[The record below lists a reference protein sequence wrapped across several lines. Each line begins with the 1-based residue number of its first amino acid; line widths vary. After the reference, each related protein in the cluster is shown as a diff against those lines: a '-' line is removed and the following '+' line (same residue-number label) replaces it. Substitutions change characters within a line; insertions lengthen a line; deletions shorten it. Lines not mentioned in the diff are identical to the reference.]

1 MPVSKIKVGVLRGG
15 PSSEYEVSLK
25 SGAEILANL
34 RQDKYEP
41 RDVFISKSGVWH
53 DRGIEKSPERVIGT
67 VDVVINGMHG
77 EYGEDGQVQ
86 KTLEAHRV
94 PFTGSGSLSC
104 AMAMNKVLTK
114 REAGVLG
121 IKMPRHLR
129 IKIGENIDLL
139 KSRVVESFAPPYI
152 VKPVSRG
159 SSVGVAVAQ
168 TIFDIEPALYEAFLY
183 DSQVVVEEYISGR
196 EATCGIVED
205 LRNQR
210 HYCLP
215 PVEILPPDSS
225 NFFDYNAKYGG
236 GSREI
241 CPGNFSDREK
251 QEMRAIASRVHDALG
266 LRHYSRSDFI
276 VTRDGIYFLEVNSLP
291 GITKESLF
299 PKSLEA
305 IGVGLPDFL
314 DHIIGLAM
322 RGR

>member
-1 MPVSKIKVGVLRGG
+1 
-15 PSSEYEVSLK
+15 
-25 SGAEILANL
+25 
-34 RQDKYEP
+34 
-41 RDVFISKSGVWH
+41 
-53 DRGIEKSPERVIGT
+53 
-67 VDVVINGMHG
+67 
-77 EYGEDGQVQ
+77 
-86 KTLEAHRV
+86 
-94 PFTGSGSLSC
+94 
-104 AMAMNKVLTK
+104 MAMNKVLTK

-159 SSVGVAVAQ
+159 SSVGVTVAR